1 MTLPLPAAFE
11 ILTVNIVG
19 RDSEDEKLYILE
31 ITITRI
37 INFWGTN
44 PWVRTFHFSLNSFSV
59 PGAKT

>member
-19 RDSEDEKLYILE
+19 RDSEEEKLYILG
-31 ITITRI
+31 INI
-37 INFWGTN
+37 INFLGTN